1 MQRWSDQ
8 GDSWMSGHVGSDDHK
23 LCSLDVFGLHSN
35 SIKCEGLFVRSLLG
49 NLLCRFVCCAK
60 VGKSFAHCLLCQV
73 LAYHGRTS
81 WFSPRRQPQMWRRM
95 PCWPCCTASMLDGGT
110 EEILRT
116 TRHMQKEYANTKEWW
131 FGFHFAFSLFAWM
144 SLAATLH
151 VWRCLGIKTWDHAF
165 ATSFFSGTIWSRRLL
180 RLNDVSGSKSSFFW
194 MTFWRR
200 GRPFGSE
207 ATFKCRAGR
216 DTDREKCHPTRS
228 DWSLSRR
235 TGRHPTRSLRGAR
248 VRRHDVQVH
257 HLHHSL
263 QLAPHGR
270 RKAEDRISELDFQPR
285 NISRDWAARPPAASI
300 WDGNKKMREKR
311 GLAEKLM

>member
-35 SIKCEGLFVRSLLG
+35 LIKCEGLFVRSLLG
-49 NLLCRFVCCAK
+49 NLLGRFVCCAK

-116 TRHMQKEYANTKEWW
+116 TRHMQKEYANTEEWW

-165 ATSFFSGTIWSRRLL
+165 ATSFFFRNYLITEIAETERRQWFKELLLLDDFLKTGKTVWIGSDFQVQGRTGHWSREM
-180 RLNDVSGSKSSFFW
+180 SSNQIW
-194 MTFWRR
+194 LISQPTHESASNQISQRR
-200 GRPFGSE
+200 TSQTAR
-207 ATFKCRAGR
+207 RAS
-216 DTDREKCHPTRS
+216 TSLTSLTSTCTTRS
-228 DWSLSRR
+228 
-235 TGRHPTRSLRGAR
+235 T
-248 VRRHDVQVH
+248 
-257 HLHHSL
+257 
-263 QLAPHGR
+263 
-270 RKAEDRISELDFQPR
+270 
-285 NISRDWAARPPAASI
+285 
-300 WDGNKKMREKR
+300 
-311 GLAEKLM
+311 